1 MLIPFIITPMVL
13 CTVTYVVIAFG
24 WVPHLWYL
32 HSMDNADLIS
42 GFLTTGISGIVLQA
56 VNLVIATAIYTPF
69 VKILDKQYLH
79 EESQSENA
87 MGEMQPQQ

>member
-1 MLIPFIITPMVL
+1 MYGYLCGYRTRLGSPTSGISIPRTTP
-13 CTVTYVVIAFG
+13 IF
-24 WVPHLWYL
+24 
-32 HSMDNADLIS
+32 IS